1 MVAPRSRRRM
11 IASIHDRD
19 MASASYPR
27 RGTQGDAYEILM
39 SMCATSVEP
48 AIAQVNLSLI
58 HIFLSQP
65 LPNVGGGACL
75 AAWLTRQ
82 MVHLNSR
89 RAMRPHNQWRSRL
102 LRACANR

>member
-1 MVAPRSRRRM
+1 M

-48 AIAQVNLSLI
+48 AIAQVNVSCPTGIDTGTGTSISKVSEPPAGMGAAAAQLS
-58 HIFLSQP
+58 
-65 LPNVGGGACL
+65 
-75 AAWLTRQ
+75 W
-82 MVHLNSR
+82 
-89 RAMRPHNQWRSRL
+89 
-102 LRACANR
+102 